1 MFMTSS
7 FNLSYPAASYDRCPY
22 CGAKVK
28 SSDSHLISDVVRH
41 MYMQCQNP
49 KCGHRYLLQISF
61 VHTTALPK
69 YLTVSHHLPLSKQ
82 LQSKLKSEKNDNISK
97 TNEVICG

>member
-1 MFMTSS
+1 MG
-7 FNLSYPAASYDRCPY
+7 NLVAELSKSNNILSGYCPY
-22 CGAKVK
+22 CGSRVHLL
-28 SSDSHLISDVVRH
+28 SSHKQSELIRDSYVECNNKR
-41 MYMQCQNP
+41 
-49 KCGHRYLLQISF
+49 CGHRYLLQISF